1 MRLYTVL
8 KKFLSNK
15 SGNVAMIFGISLL
28 LIMLSVGAAVDYSR
42 ASNLNIRVA
51 QATDAAL
58 LAATAHVMQN
68 ADLDDQAAVN
78 TMLTQQ
84 FGPFFLA
91 NMINVD
97 GFQYNGF
104 TINYDMAT
112 RNVTV
117 DMDVDYQTAVL
128 GIIGKDSL
136 EMTISAAT
144 GMQVNGGGAI
154 SMFLVLDRSGSMG
167 WSNGDGGSKMD
178 SLQAAVNGMI
188 GNIKVSDPDEEYI
201 RMGAVAYSSNMWS
214 VQPLEW
220 QLDGS
225 NIYVQAMTSG
235 GGTDSSSAVNEA
247 YQRLKKPAEQSLH
260 MSKNGQ
266 VPDLIMV
273 FMTDGDNNNPA
284 DDTATINT
292 CNQAKAYGMEIY
304 TVAFQAPSS
313 GQALLSNC
321 ATDAA
326 HYFEPENTAEL
337 IEAFSF
343 IGASTVEKLVLS
355 Q

>member
-8 KKFLSNK
+8 KEFISNK
-15 SGNVAMIFGISLL
+15 SGNVAMIFGITLIP
-28 LIMLSVGAAVDYSR
+28 IMLSVGAAVDYSR
-42 ASNLNIRVA
+42 AQNLENKVA
-51 QATDAAL
+51 HATDAAL
-58 LAATAHVMQN
+58 LAATAYVMKN
-68 ADLDDQAAVN
+68 VDLDDQNAVN
-78 TMLTQQ
+78 AMLTQQ

-91 NMINVD
+91 NLTNVD

-104 TINYDMAT
+104 TINYDLAT

-117 DMDVDYQTAVL
+117 DIDVNYQTAVL
-128 GIIGKDSL
+128 GVIGKDSL
-136 EMTISAAT
+136 EMNVSAAT

-178 SLQAAVNGMI
+178 SLQVAVNDMI
-188 GNIKVSDPDEEYI
+188 SNLKVSDPDEEFI
-201 RMGAVAYSSNMWS
+201 RMGAVAYSSYMWS
-214 VQPLEW
+214 EQPLKW
-220 QLDGS
+220 KLDKA
-225 NIYVQAMTSG
+225 NDYVQAMSSD
-235 GGTDSSSAVNEA
+235 GGTDSSDAVKKA
-247 YQRLKKPAEQSLH
+247 YRKLKKPNEQTKH
-260 MSKNGQ
+260 MNKNGQ
-266 VPDLIMV
+266 VPDLIMI
-273 FMTDGDNNNPA
+273 FMTDGDNNNPS

-304 TVAFQAPSS
+304 TVAFQAPAS

-337 IEAFSF
+337 IEAFSL
-343 IGASTVEKLVLS
+343 IGANTVEKLVLT